1 MNTLDFSYCSKNR
14 EQKVSKTFLLGSV
27 RSRNFKKRALQ
38 QLIRTFANKYTTKL
52 PSILKILLICI
63 TNLNFFSDFTKW
75 ESDVA
80 DIGCSISNGCS
91 ESDGIVAI
99 PYYSEDTDTMD
110 MVWNAQD
117 KDYKMPYV
125 CMSKC
130 PKYYLWFPG
139 MYKNADYTTFT

>member
-1 MNTLDFSYCSKNR
+1 MEIKQDF
-14 EQKVSKTFLLGSV
+14 L
-27 RSRNFKKRALQ
+27 
-38 QLIRTFANKYTTKL
+38 
-52 PSILKILLICI
+52 
-63 TNLNFFSDFTKW
+63 SDFTKW

-80 DIGCSISNGCS
+80 DIGCSISNGCA
-91 ESDGIVAI
+91 ESDGIIAI
-99 PYYSEDTDTMD
+99 PYYSEDTDQME

-139 MYKNADYTTFT
+139 IFQSCMKKRDNKFIIFH